1 MSVGAVARRSGL
13 SVSAIHFYEREGLIR
28 STRNSANHRM
38 YSRATLRV
46 LAVVKAGAEAGVSL
60 AEIRGALGP
69 ALDGQPIS
77 RDRWDA
83 IAAGWRA
90 GLDARIARLTNIRD
104 RLSGCIG
111 CGCLSLETCAA
122 VNPGDRAADSGP
134 GAVVF
139 REQAGDPGLAAKLLA
154 TTAAGD

>member
-1 MSVGAVARRSGL
+1 MVQDKSKIMNRIKNTSCGAPVMSVGAVARRSGL

-90 GLDARIARLTNIRD
+90 GLDARIARLTA
-104 RLSGCIG
+104 
-111 CGCLSLETCAA
+111 T
-122 VNPGDRAADSGP
+122 
-134 GAVVF
+134 GAEPA
-139 REQAGDPGLAAKLLA
+139 R
-154 TTAAGD
+154 